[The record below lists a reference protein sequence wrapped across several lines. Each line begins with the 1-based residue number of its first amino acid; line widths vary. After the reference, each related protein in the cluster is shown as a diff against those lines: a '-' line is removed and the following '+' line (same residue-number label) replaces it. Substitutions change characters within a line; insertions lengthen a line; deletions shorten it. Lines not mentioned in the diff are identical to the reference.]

1 MVGSFNSMAGEKAF
15 EVTNIRGTTLSRSFS
30 ELRPRL
36 KSVGTKHIDVI
47 NNTVQ
52 PSQET

>member
-1 MVGSFNSMAGEKAF
+1 MVGSFNSMAGEKVF

-36 KSVGTKHIDVI
+36 SQCVQ
-47 NNTVQ
+47 NTLM
-52 PSQET
+52 S

>member
-1 MVGSFNSMAGEKAF
+1 MVGSFDSMAGEKAF

-36 KSVGTKHIDVI
+36 SQCVQ
-47 NNTVQ
+47 NTLM
-52 PSQET
+52 S

>member
-36 KSVGTKHIDVI
+36 SQLVQ
-47 NNTVQ
+47 NTMM
-52 PSQET
+52 S

>member
-15 EVTNIRGTTLSRSFS
+15 EFTNIRGTTLSRSFR

-36 KSVGTKHIDVI
+36 SQLVQ
-47 NNTVQ
+47 NTLM
-52 PSQET
+52 S